1 MLSDSL
7 IHHIALNKEQLTY
20 FQNVKGIF
28 FIISSSILIYII
40 SFFLYRKIINST
52 YINPITKLPNTQSLI
67 EYLKYLENSLKNQSA
82 V

>member
-1 MLSDSL
+1 MILGTFWILLSDSL

-40 SFFLYRKIINST
+40 TFF
-52 YINPITKLPNTQSLI
+52 YIKKL
-67 EYLKYLENSLKNQSA
+67 
-82 V
+82 